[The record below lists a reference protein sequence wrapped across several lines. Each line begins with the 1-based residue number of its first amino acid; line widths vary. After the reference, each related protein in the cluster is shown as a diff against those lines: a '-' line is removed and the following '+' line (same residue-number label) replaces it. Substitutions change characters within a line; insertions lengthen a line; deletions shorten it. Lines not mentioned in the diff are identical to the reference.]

1 MLGVSHPWDNGQG
14 SSTRPQ
20 RSPDRAAVSLE
31 VRTSEALRAV
41 RRLTRQNLPK
51 QTLSRW
57 IDEELVA
64 PSNRRAGEPRARVAH
79 IWSPEEVIGLAW
91 LTKLRGQG
99 IRISAYQR
107 SIGALWPQLRSL
119 LNRRQFLF
127 FAIVDGQAAVMRLP
141 EIDRALRVGIRETL
155 CVWPLPGSV
164 AQVRADILRERQLTS
179 HKGD

>member
-1 MLGVSHPWDNGQG
+1 V
-14 SSTRPQ
+14 
-20 RSPDRAAVSLE
+20 AASLE

-57 IDEELVA
+57 IDEELVL
-64 PSNRRAGEPRARVAH
+64 PSERRPRASRAALAYT
-79 IWSPEEVIGLAW
+79 WSPEEVIGLAW
-91 LTKLRGQG
+91 LANLRGQG

-107 SIGALWPQLRSL
+107 CIAALWPHLRAL
-119 LNRRQFLF
+119 LNQHQMLF

-141 EIDRALRVGIRETL
+141 EIDRTLRVGIRETL

-164 AQVRADILRERQLTS
+164 AQVREDILRERQLAL